1 MRDRIGLNTIGEAMT
16 NRLGAKWIVSTVA
29 IAGLTAAI
37 LSSACGT
44 SPDWLTVTAETKDA
58 DKTATASIRSATWH
72 AENEERKRTTPKP
85 YQEERPNPTS
95 RPANTM
101 PTQTQINNWIQDAN
115 RYTNWIT
122 TYTNDIARC
131 ASSDVIDID
140 YVISGMERLS
150 ENMSSTGTDMMD
162 GSLDRY
168 SPSQVDAAYDDASA
182 FLTKVARTCDLPTP

>member
-1 MRDRIGLNTIGEAMT
+1 MT

-29 IAGLTAAI
+29 VAGLTAAV

-44 SPDWLTVTAETKDA
+44 SPASLTVTAETQDA

-72 AENEERKRTTPKP
+72 AENEERKRTTPKQ
-85 YQEERPNPTS
+85 YKEERPRTTPKS
-95 RPANTM
+95 YQQA
-101 PTQTQINNWIQDAN
+101 PTQAQINNWIQDAN

-131 ASSDVIDID
+131 ASLDVIDID

-150 ENMSSTGTDMMD
+150 ENMASTGSDMSD
-162 GSLDRY
+162 GSLDQY
-168 SPSQVDAAYDDASA
+168 TPSQVDAAYEDANA
-182 FLTKVARTCDLPTP
+182 FLTRIARTCDLPTP